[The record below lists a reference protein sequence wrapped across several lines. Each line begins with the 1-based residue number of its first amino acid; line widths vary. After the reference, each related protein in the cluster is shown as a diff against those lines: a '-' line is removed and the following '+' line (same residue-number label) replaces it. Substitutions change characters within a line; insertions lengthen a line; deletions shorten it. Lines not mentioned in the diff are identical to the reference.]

1 MLDWADVV
9 FVMSEREAGHVSY
22 LKWNFNLN
30 GKQIHDLKILDR
42 YYRNDPDLVS
52 LLRERLAPFV
62 RV

>member
-1 MLDWADVV
+1 
-9 FVMSEREAGHVSY
+9 